1 MTDIDEAVLEVI
13 WVKAC
18 TLNLVALR
26 VVLVTLCELR
36 NVSIK
41 GRREEKCLTCL
52 WNHVEKSADLWHE
65 AHVSHTVGL
74 IDYNNIYLVEANHVL
89 INEVAETAWA
99 SNKDV
104 NTATHCLAL
113 LLVTNTSINGE
124 DAKAACMCKR
134 REVCLNLCCEFAC
147 WSED

>member
-1 MTDIDEAVLEVI
+1 MTHINEAVLEVI

-26 VVLVTLCELR
+26 VVLVPLCELR

-52 WNHVEKSADLWHE
+52 RNHVEKSADLWHE

-74 IDYNNIYLVEANHVL
+74 VDYNNIDLVEANHVL
-89 INEVAETAWA
+89 INEVTETTRAC
-99 SNKDV
+99 NEDV
-104 NTATHCLAL
+104 DTATHCLAL
-113 LLVTNTSINGE
+113 LLVTDTSIDGE

-134 REVCLNLCCEFAC
+134 SEVGLNLCCEFAC

>member
-1 MTDIDEAVLEVI
+1 MTHINEAVLEVI

-26 VVLVTLCELR
+26 VVLVPLCELR

-52 WNHVEKSADLWHE
+52 RNHVEKSADLWHE

-74 IDYNNIYLVEANHVL
+74 VDYNNIDLVEANHVL
-89 INEVAETAWA
+89 INEVTETTRAC
-99 SNKDV
+99 NEDV
-104 NTATHCLAL
+104 DTATHCLAL
-113 LLVTNTSINGE
+113 LLVTDTSIDGE

-134 REVCLNLCCEFAC
+134 SEVCLNLCCKFAC